1 MAMIP
6 DDVRDYIG
14 SIRNAKKRAYA
25 DSYARFQY
33 RQDLKI
39 TSPDPGTLSYM
50 AAQAVRM
57 NIISMLRGR
66 ERVS

>member
-25 DSYARFQY
+25 DSYARYQY
-33 RQDLKI
+33 RQDLKLNVPE
-39 TSPDPGTLSYM
+39 SGELSYM

-57 NIISMLRGR
+57 NITSMLRGR
-66 ERVS
+66 ARVS